1 MRTLCPN
8 IDKENGLETV
18 LEVPIPEEM
27 FTSMGSNAPLR
38 WQNMRN
44 KMRAQNGDKS
54 KYNTSSN
61 DQFMLLLKII
71 GSPLIPYQ
79 VQLYH
84 SLPPTIR
91 DGSFVSNHIFLVYF
105 FVFSLVIF
113 SGLRRDNLLESKE
126 IF

>member
-27 FTSMGSNAPLR
+27 FSSMGSNAPLR
-38 WQNMRN
+38 WQNMRG
-44 KMRAQNGDKS
+44 KMRAQNGEKS
-54 KYNTSSN
+54 KWNNNSSN

-79 VQLYH
+79 VQLDH
-84 SLPPTIR
+84 SVPRSIR
-91 DGSFVSNHIFLVYF
+91 DGSFVSTIN
-105 FVFSLVIF
+105 SLQV
-113 SGLRRDNLLESKE
+113 
-126 IF
+126 